1 MAMKAA
7 RRITSRLSSRSQ
19 TVIPKAIR
27 ERLGIGPGDQI
38 AFEERAGEIVIRP
51 VREPA
56 RDDPFATFA
65 EWSGEADEEAYAG
78 L

>member
-1 MAMKAA
+1 MKAA
-7 RRITSRLSSRSQ
+7 RRVTSRLSSRSQ
-19 TVIPKAIR
+19 TVIPKPIR
-27 ERLGIGPGDQI
+27 ERLGIGPGDLI

-56 RDDPFATFA
+56 RDDPLATFG
-65 EWSGEADEEAYAG
+65 EWSSEVDEETYAG

>member
-1 MAMKAA
+1 MSTA

-27 ERLGIGPGDQI
+27 DRLGIGPGDVI
-38 AFEERAGEIVIRP
+38 AFDERAGEIVLRP
-51 VREPA
+51 VRKVA
-56 RDDPFATFA
+56 ADDPFATFT
-65 EWSGEADEEAYAG
+65 EWSSAADEEAYRD

>member
-1 MAMKAA
+1 MKVA
-7 RRITSRLSSRSQ
+7 RRVTSRLSSRSQ
-19 TVIPKAIR
+19 TVIPKPIR
-27 ERLGIGPGDQI
+27 ERLGIGPGDLI

-51 VREPA
+51 VRASAGE
-56 RDDPFATFA
+56 DPFATFT

>member
-1 MAMKAA
+1 MRTA

-19 TVIPKAIR
+19 TVIPKSIR
-27 ERLGIGPGDQI
+27 ERLNIGPGDLI

-51 VREPA
+51 VRGPA
-56 RDDPFATFA
+56 RDDPFATFV
-65 EWSGEADEEAYAG
+65 EWSSEADEEAYAD